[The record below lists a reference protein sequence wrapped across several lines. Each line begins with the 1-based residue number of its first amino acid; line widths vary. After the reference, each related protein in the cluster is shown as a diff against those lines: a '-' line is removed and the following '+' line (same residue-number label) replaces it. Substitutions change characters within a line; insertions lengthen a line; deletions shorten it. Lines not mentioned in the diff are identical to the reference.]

1 MLQVRLL
8 GEQSDIFKHI
18 RKDSNKWE
26 VARPP
31 NEVRACTRCHTLDT
45 CTFSRSIRGGRA
57 LPPGH
62 MQVTIE
68 AWRQGGKGAALLA
81 KHAMHPTSRKAC
93 VHAGWR
99 MMQAQQS
106 SSSAIHLMVEQAL
119 LTLPLDTDVP
129 K

>member
-1 MLQVRLL
+1 MLVCPSCMLQVRLL

-31 NEVRACTRCHTLDT
+31 NEVRACTRCHTQDT

-81 KHAMHPTSRKAC
+81 KHALHPTSRQAC
-93 VHAGWR
+93 VHACRLAYDAG
-99 MMQAQQS
+99 A
-106 SSSAIHLMVEQAL
+106 AIFFLSQL
-119 LTLPLDTDVP
+119 YTSPWLSRRC
-129 K
+129 